1 MRQLVYTMF
10 ITSNHASFHL
20 WWKQNLVKYQ
30 KVSKYYV
37 CDRLQNF
44 VLLSMFLLTALIV
57 KNSLILA
64 GFYFIFL
71 KPSWTKLESLWIPNL
86 DLSEKI
92 GKVVIEVRQNL
103 ALFRNLVS
111 LILSW
116 NCVKRLIV
124 TKLVQKINFEGTWGK
139 LKAKNCFQRQSWT
152 KYMIQ
157 TLVFLWN
164 SLIQESFSFYFS
176 AVFC

>member
-1 MRQLVYTMF
+1 MF
-10 ITSNHASFHL
+10 AT
-20 WWKQNLVKYQ
+20 
-30 KVSKYYV
+30 V
-37 CDRLQNF
+37 CKNF

-103 ALFRNLVS
+103 ALFCNLVS

-116 NCVKRLIV
+116 NGVKRLIV
-124 TKLVQKINFEGTWGK
+124 TKLVQKINLEVTWGK
-139 LKAKNCFQRQSWT
+139 LEAKICFQRQSWT

-157 TLVFLWN
+157 TLVFIWN
-164 SLIQESFSFYFS
+164 SVIQESFNFYFS